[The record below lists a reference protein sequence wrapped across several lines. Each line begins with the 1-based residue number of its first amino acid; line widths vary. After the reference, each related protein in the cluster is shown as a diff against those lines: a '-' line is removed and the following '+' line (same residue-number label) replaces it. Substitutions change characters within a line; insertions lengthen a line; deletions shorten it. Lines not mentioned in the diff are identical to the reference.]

1 MFFLK
6 KFIVLLAALSSMIV
20 MTGCQ
25 SPTTTE
31 QSSAQSQ
38 ATTKKVTIILQE
50 EGKELSAKNV
60 TYQPNQTLL
69 ELLKKQFSVKEDN
82 GFVTAIDGHAQD
94 KDKGLYWTFTIN
106 GKMAEK
112 GANDI
117 KLSPNDQIV
126 FNLATFK

>member
-1 MFFLK
+1 MK

-38 ATTKKVTIILQE
+38 ATTKKVTITLQE
-50 EGKELSAKNV
+50 ERKELSAKNV

-94 KDKGLYWTFTIN
+94 KDKGL
-106 GKMAEK
+106 
-112 GANDI
+112 
-117 KLSPNDQIV
+117 
-126 FNLATFK
+126 

>member
-1 MFFLK
+1 MYVINNLIHFFNFLK
-6 KFIVLLAALSSMIV
+6 
-20 MTGCQ
+20 
-25 SPTTTE
+25 SP
-31 QSSAQSQ
+31 QNAKCIYSVIAR
-38 ATTKKVTIILQE
+38 

>member
-1 MFFLK
+1 
-6 KFIVLLAALSSMIV
+6 MIV

-38 ATTKKVTIILQE
+38 ATTKKVTITLQE

-82 GFVTAIDGHAQD
+82 GFVTAIEGHAQD

>member
-38 ATTKKVTIILQE
+38 ATTKKVTITLQE

-94 KDKGLYWTFTIN
+94 KDKGLYWTLTIN

>member
-1 MFFLK
+1 M
-6 KFIVLLAALSSMIV
+6 
-20 MTGCQ
+20 
-25 SPTTTE
+25 
-31 QSSAQSQ
+31 
-38 ATTKKVTIILQE
+38 
-50 EGKELSAKNV
+50 
-60 TYQPNQTLL
+60 
-69 ELLKKQFSVKEDN
+69 KEDN
-82 GFVTAIDGHAQD
+82 GFVTAINGHAQD